1 MRHDV
6 SAIDDVRKLDGP
18 PAPGFDCGHPEQNAY
33 FYDRAWND
41 QQENVAVTYC
51 YYVENTLAAYATVL
65 MDGLSLAFRERGV
78 RIGYETV
85 GATKLAQLGVDLR
98 FQGRRLG
105 DRIIADVT
113 GLASQLSGRVGC
125 RFVTVDARPG
135 LESWYQTRL
144 FKPNKLMQKRRIQFA
159 LEKQRDPQRL
169 PISMRLDIWD
179 LRSKLHVDPDGMGS
193 TL

>member
-1 MRHDV
+1 MPYEAL
-6 SAIDDVRKLDGP
+6 AIDDVRKLDGP

-41 QQENVAVTYC
+41 QLENVAVTYC
-51 YYVENTLAAYATVL
+51 YYAGGALAGYATVL

-98 FQGRRLG
+98 FQGRGLG
-105 DRIIADVT
+105 DLIVADVV
-113 GLASQLSGRVGC
+113 GLASQLSGRLGC

-135 LESWYQTRL
+135 LETWYQKRF
-144 FKPNKLMQKRRIQFA
+144 FKPNQLMQKRRIQFA
-159 LEKQRDPQRL
+159 LEKQRDPQLL
-169 PISMRLDIWD
+169 PISMRLDLWD
-179 LRSKLHVDPDGMGS
+179 PRSRSPVGS
-193 TL
+193 AETAPLY